1 MKSMHSLKKWGIT
14 MHKEDQPLIFELS
27 TEGRI
32 GYSLPEMD
40 IPEIDLGELLPE
52 GYLREE
58 EPELPEVS
66 ELDIMR
72 HYTALSKRN
81 HGVDS
86 GFYPL
91 GSCTMKYNPKI
102 NENVARF
109 NGFAHL
115 HPLQDESSVQG
126 ALELM
131 YDLQEHLIEITGM
144 DEVTLQP
151 AAGAH
156 GEWTGLMMIRSYHE
170 ANGDTKRTK
179 VVVPDSAHGT
189 NPASA
194 TVAGFE
200 TVTVKSDENGLVDL
214 EDLRRVVGEDTAAL
228 MLTNP
233 NTLGLFEENI
243 LEMAEIVHGAG
254 GKLYYD
260 GANLNAVLS
269 KARPGDMGFDVVH
282 LNLHKTFTGPH
293 GGGGPG
299 SGPVGVKADLI
310 PFLPKP
316 VLVKNGGQY
325 EFDYD
330 RPQSIGRV
338 KPYYGNFGINVRAYT
353 YIRTMGPDGLKAVT
367 ENAVLNAN
375 YMMRR
380 LAPFFD
386 LPFDRHCKH
395 EFVLSGKRQKKLG
408 VRTLDIAKRLLDF
421 GYHPPTI
428 YFPLNV
434 EECIMIEPTET
445 ESKETLDAFVDAMIQ
460 IAKEAEENPEI
471 VQEAPHTTVI
481 GRLDETMAARKPVL
495 RYQKQ

>member
-1 MKSMHSLKKWGIT
+1 MSNQ
-14 MHKEDQPLIFELS
+14 DQALIFELS
-27 TEGRI
+27 KEGRI
-32 GYSLPEMD
+32 GYSLPELEVD
-40 IPEIDLGELLPE
+40 ELSLDELIPADYIRTDEAL
-52 GYLREE
+52 
-58 EPELPEVS
+58 LPEVS

-102 NENVARF
+102 NENVARIA
-109 NGFAHL
+109 GLAHI
-115 HPLQDESSVQG
+115 HPLQDESTVQG
-126 ALELM
+126 AMELLF
-131 YDLQEHLIEITGM
+131 DLQEHLKEITGM

-156 GEWTGLMMIRSYHE
+156 GEWTGLMMIRAYHE
-170 ANGDTKRTK
+170 ANNDTKRTK
-179 VVVPDSAHGT
+179 VIVPDSAHGT

-200 TVTVKSDENGLVDL
+200 TITVKSDENGLVDL
-214 EDLRRVVGEDTAAL
+214 EDLRRVVDDQTAAL

-233 NTLGLFEENI
+233 NTLGLFEAHI
-243 LEMAEIVHGAG
+243 LEMAQIVHDAG

-310 PFLPKP
+310 PYLPKP
-316 VLVKNGGQY
+316 VLIKTEEGYHFEYN
-325 EFDYD
+325 
-330 RPQSIGRV
+330 RPHSIGRV
-338 KPYYGNFGINVRAYT
+338 KPFYGNFGINVRAYT

-367 ENAVLNAN
+367 EYAVLNAN

-380 LAPFFD
+380 LAPYYD
-386 LPFDRHCKH
+386 LPFNQHCKH
-395 EFVLSGKRQKKLG
+395 EFVLSGRRQKKLG

-460 IAKEAEENPEI
+460 IAKEAEETPEV
-471 VQEAPHTTVI
+471 VQEAPHTTVVK
-481 GRLDETMAARKPVL
+481 RLDETTAARKPIL
-495 RYQKQ
+495 KYQR

>member
-1 MKSMHSLKKWGIT
+1 MAMK
-14 MHKEDQPLIFELS
+14 DQPLIFEIS
-27 TEGRI
+27 KPGRI
-32 GYSLPEMD
+32 GYSLPDLD
-40 IPEIDLGELLPE
+40 IPEENIDQLIPSD
-52 GYLREE
+52 YLRTEDA
-58 EPELPEVS
+58 ELPEVS

-102 NENVARF
+102 NENVARLT
-109 NGFAHL
+109 GFSYI
-115 HPLQDESSVQG
+115 HPLQDEATVQG
-126 ALELM
+126 AMELM
-131 YDLQEHLIEITGM
+131 YDLSEHLKEITGM
-144 DEVTLQP
+144 DAVTLQP
-151 AAGAH
+151 SAGAH
-156 GEWTGLMMIRSYHE
+156 GEWTGLMMIRAYHE
-170 ANGDTKRTK
+170 ANGEKHRTQ
-179 VVVPDSAHGT
+179 VIVPDSAHGT

-200 TVTVKSDENGLVDL
+200 TVTVRSDQNGLVDL
-214 EDLRRVVGEDTAAL
+214 DDLKRVVGENTAAL

-233 NTLGLFEENI
+233 NTLGLFEEHI
-243 LEMAEIVHGAG
+243 VEMAEIVHSVG

-260 GANLNAVLS
+260 GANLNAILG

-299 SGPVGVKADLI
+299 SGPVGVKKELI

-316 VLVKNGGQY
+316 VLVKDENGFR
-325 EFDYD
+325 FDED

-338 KPYYGNFGINVRAYT
+338 KSFYGNFGINVRAYT
-353 YIRTMGPDGLKAVT
+353 YIRSMGPDGLKAVS

-375 YMMRR
+375 YMLKK
-380 LAPFFD
+380 LAPYYEM
-386 LPFDRHCKH
+386 PYDRICKH
-395 EFVLSGKRQKKLG
+395 EFVLSAKRQKKLG
-408 VRTLDIAKRLLDF
+408 VRALDIAKRLLDF

-434 EECIMIEPTET
+434 EECMMIEPTET
-445 ESKETLDAFVDAMIQ
+445 ESKETLDAFIEAMIQ
-460 IAKEAEENPEI
+460 IAKEAEEEPEI
-471 VQEAPHTTVI
+471 VQEAPHTTVVK
-481 GRLDETMAARKPVL
+481 RLDETLAARNPILK
-495 RYQKQ
+495 YEKK

>member
-1 MKSMHSLKKWGIT
+1 

-27 TEGRI
+27 TPDRV
-32 GYSLPEMD
+32 GYSLPDMD
-40 IPEIDLGELLPE
+40 VPEADLSELLPE
-52 GYLREE
+52 GFLREE
-58 EPELPEVS
+58 EPELPEAS

-91 GSCTMKYNPKI
+91 GSCTMKYNPKM

-131 YDLQEHLIEITGM
+131 YDLQQHLIEITGM

-156 GEWTGLMMIRSYHE
+156 GEWTGLMMIRAYHE
-170 ANGDTKRTK
+170 ANGDDKRTK
-179 VVVPDSAHGT
+179 VIVPDSAHGT

-200 TVTVKSDENGLVDL
+200 TITVKSDENGLVDL
-214 EDLRRVVGEDTAAL
+214 EDLRKVVGEDTAAL

-243 LEMAEIVHGAG
+243 LEMAEIVHSAG

-260 GANLNAVLS
+260 GANLNAVMS

-316 VLVKNGGQY
+316 IITKQDGQY
-325 EFDYD
+325 KFDYD

-367 ENAVLNAN
+367 EYAVLNAN

-380 LAPFFD
+380 LAEYYD
-386 LPFDRHCKH
+386 LPFNRHCKH

-434 EECIMIEPTET
+434 EEAIMIEPTET
-445 ESKETLDAFVDAMIQ
+445 ESKETLDAFIDAMIQ

-471 VQEAPHTTVI
+471 VQEAPHSTVV
-481 GRLDETMAARKPVL
+481 GRMDETTAARKPIL
-495 RYQKQ
+495 RYQKA

>member
-1 MKSMHSLKKWGIT
+1 MHN
-14 MHKEDQPLIFELS
+14 ENQPLIFELS
-27 TEGRI
+27 KSGRV
-32 GYSLPEMD
+32 GYSLPELD
-40 IPEIDLGELLPE
+40 IEVVNVEEVIPAE
-52 GYLREE
+52 YLRTEE
-58 EPELPEVS
+58 AELPEVS

-72 HYTALSKRN
+72 HYTALSRRN

-109 NGFAHL
+109 PGFAHV
-115 HPLQDESSVQG
+115 HPLQEEETAQG
-126 ALELM
+126 AMGLLF
-131 YDLQEHLIEITGM
+131 DLQEHLKEITGM

-156 GEWTGLMMIRSYHE
+156 GEWTGLMMIRAYHE
-170 ANGDTKRTK
+170 ANGDFNRTK
-179 VVVPDSAHGT
+179 VIVPDSAHGT

-194 TVAGFE
+194 TVAGLE
-200 TVTVKSDENGLVDL
+200 TITVKSDENGLVDL
-214 EDLRRVVGEDTAAL
+214 EDLKRVVDSDVAAL

-233 NTLGLFEENI
+233 NTLGLFEQHI
-243 LEMAEIVHGAG
+243 LEMAQIIHDAG

-299 SGPVGVKADLI
+299 SGPVGVKEDLI
-310 PFLPKP
+310 PYLPKP
-316 VLVKNGGQY
+316 VLVKTEEGYHFEYN
-325 EFDYD
+325 

-353 YIRTMGPDGLKAVT
+353 YIRSMGPDGLKAVT

-380 LAPFFD
+380 LEPYFD
-386 LPFDRHCKH
+386 LPYKQHCKH

-434 EECIMIEPTET
+434 EEAMMIEPTET
-445 ESKETLDAFVDAMIQ
+445 ESKETLDEFINIMIQ
-460 IAKEAEENPEI
+460 IAGEAEENPEI
-471 VQEAPHTTVI
+471 VQEAPHHTVVS
-481 GRLDETMAARKPVL
+481 RLDETTAARKPIL

>member
-1 MKSMHSLKKWGIT
+1 
-14 MHKEDQPLIFELS
+14 MHKEDQALIFELS
-27 TEGRI
+27 TPGRI

-40 IPEIDLGELLPE
+40 IPEVDVKELFPE

-58 EPELPEVS
+58 EAELPEVA

-109 NGFAHL
+109 NGFAHI

-156 GEWTGLMMIRSYHE
+156 GEWTGLMMIRAYHE
-170 ANGDTKRTK
+170 ANGDAKRTK
-179 VVVPDSAHGT
+179 VIVPDSAHGT

-200 TVTVKSDENGLVDL
+200 TITVKSNEQGLVDL
-214 EDLRRVVGEDTAAL
+214 EDLRNVVGEDTAAL

-243 LEMAEIVHGAG
+243 LEMAEIVHSAG

-316 VLVKNGGQY
+316 IVTKKGEEYVL
-325 EFDYD
+325 DYD

-380 LAPFFD
+380 LAEYFD
-386 LPFDRHCKH
+386 LPFDKHCKH

-445 ESKETLDAFVDAMIQ
+445 ESKETLDAFIDAMIQ

-471 VQEAPHTTVI
+471 VQEAPHTTVV
-481 GRLDETMAARKPVL
+481 GRLDETTAARKPIL
-495 RYQKQ
+495 RYKKN

>member
-1 MKSMHSLKKWGIT
+1 MNKQ
-14 MHKEDQPLIFELS
+14 DQPLIFELS
-27 TEGRI
+27 KPGRI
-32 GYSLPEMD
+32 GYSLPELD
-40 IPEIDLGELLPE
+40 VPEVDVIELIPE
-52 GYLREE
+52 GYMREE

-91 GSCTMKYNPKI
+91 GSCTMKYNPKV

-131 YDLQEHLIEITGM
+131 YDLQQHLKEITGM

-156 GEWTGLMMIRSYHE
+156 GEWTGLMMIRAYHE
-170 ANGDTKRTK
+170 ANGDFQRTK
-179 VVVPDSAHGT
+179 VIVPDSAHGT

-194 TVAGFE
+194 TVAGLE
-200 TVTVKSDENGLVDL
+200 TITVKSNEHGLVDI
-214 EDLRRVVGEDTAAL
+214 EDLKRVVGPDTAAL

-243 LEMAEIVHGAG
+243 VEMAEIVHEAG

-299 SGPVGVKADLI
+299 SGPVGVKEDLI

-316 VLVKNGGQY
+316 VIMKKDEKYVL
-325 EFDYD
+325 DYD

-353 YIRTMGPDGLKAVT
+353 YIRSMGPDGLKEVT

-375 YMMRR
+375 YMMRK
-380 LAPFFD
+380 LAPYYD

-445 ESKETLDAFVDAMIQ
+445 ESKETLDAFIDAMIQ

-471 VQEAPHTTVI
+471 VQEAPHTTVVK
-481 GRLDETMAARKPVL
+481 RLDETTAARKPIL
-495 RYQKQ
+495 RYEKQ

>member
-1 MKSMHSLKKWGIT
+1 

-40 IPEIDLGELLPE
+40 VPETDLSELLPE

-102 NENVARF
+102 NENVACF

-115 HPLQDESSVQG
+115 HPLQDETSVQG

-156 GEWTGLMMIRSYHE
+156 GEWTGLMMIRAYHE

-179 VVVPDSAHGT
+179 VIVPDSAHGT

-200 TVTVKSDENGLVDL
+200 TITVKSNENGLVDL

-310 PFLPKP
+310 PYLPKP
-316 VLVKNGGQY
+316 VLVKKGDQY

-367 ENAVLNAN
+367 EYAVLNAN

-445 ESKETLDAFVDAMIQ
+445 ESKETLDSFVDAMIQ

-495 RYQKQ
+495 RYQRQ

>member
-1 MKSMHSLKKWGIT
+1 
-14 MHKEDQPLIFELS
+14 MHKDNQPLIFEI
-27 TEGRI
+27 TKEGRV
-32 GYSLPEMD
+32 GYSLPELD
-40 IPEIDLGELLPE
+40 IPEVDLSSLLPD
-52 GYLREE
+52 GLLREE
-58 EPELPEVS
+58 PAELPEVS

-102 NENVARF
+102 NESVARF
-109 NGFAHL
+109 PGFANI
-115 HPLQDESSVQG
+115 HPLQDEETVQG
-126 ALELM
+126 AMELL

-156 GEWTGLMMIRSYHE
+156 GEWTALMMIRAFHL
-170 ANGDTKRTK
+170 ANGDTQRTK
-179 VVVPDSAHGT
+179 VIVPDSAHGT

-194 TVAGFE
+194 TVAGFD
-200 TVTVKSDENGLVDL
+200 TITVKSNEHGLVDL
-214 EDLRRVVGEDTAAL
+214 EDLKRVVGDDTAAL

-243 LEMAEIVHGAG
+243 LEMAAIVHGVG

-260 GANLNAVLS
+260 GANLNAVMS
-269 KARPGDMGFDVVH
+269 KARPGDMGFDCVH

-316 VLVKNGGQY
+316 VLVKTEEGY
-325 EFDYD
+325 HFDSN

-338 KPYYGNFGINVRAYT
+338 KPFYGNFGINVRAYT
-353 YIRTMGPDGLKAVT
+353 YIRSMGPDGLKAVT
-367 ENAVLNAN
+367 EYAVLNAN

-380 LAPFFD
+380 LQPHFD
-386 LPFDRHCKH
+386 LPYDRHCKH
-395 EFVLSGKRQKKLG
+395 EFVLSGRRQKKLG
-408 VRTLDIAKRLLDF
+408 VRTLDMAKRLLDF

-434 EECIMIEPTET
+434 EEGMMIEPTET
-445 ESKETLDAFVDAMIQ
+445 ESKETLDAFIDAMIQ
-460 IAKEAEENPEI
+460 IAKEVIETPEI

-481 GRLDETMAARKPVL
+481 KRLDETKAARTPVL
-495 RYQKQ
+495 RYKKA

>member
-1 MKSMHSLKKWGIT
+1 MDVPEL
-14 MHKEDQPLIFELS
+14 ELS
-27 TEGRI
+27 G
-32 GYSLPEMD
+32 
-40 IPEIDLGELLPE
+40 LLPE
-52 GYLREE
+52 GYLRVE

-72 HYTALSKRN
+72 HYTALSRRN

-109 NGFAHL
+109 NGFAHV

-126 ALELM
+126 ALELL
-131 YDLQEHLIEITGM
+131 YDLQQHLIEITGM

-156 GEWTGLMMIRSYHE
+156 GEWTGLMMIRAYHE
-170 ANGDTKRTK
+170 ANGDLKRTK
-179 VVVPDSAHGT
+179 VIVPDSAHGT

-194 TVAGFE
+194 TVAGLE
-200 TVTVKSDENGLVDL
+200 TITVKSNEYGLVDL

-243 LEMAEIVHGAG
+243 IEMAEIVHAAG

-316 VLVKNGGQY
+316 VIAKRGEEYV
-325 EFDYD
+325 FDYD

-338 KPYYGNFGINVRAYT
+338 KPFYGNFGINVRAYT
-353 YIRTMGPDGLKAVT
+353 YIRSMGPDGLKAVT
-367 ENAVLNAN
+367 EYAVLNAN

-380 LAPFFD
+380 LAEYYD
-386 LPFDRHCKH
+386 LPFDKHCKH
-395 EFVLSGKRQKKLG
+395 EFVLSGRRQKKLG

-445 ESKETLDAFVDAMIQ
+445 ESKETLDSFVDIMIQ
-460 IAKEAEENPEI
+460 IAKEVEENPEI
-471 VQEAPHTTVI
+471 VQEAPHTTVV
-481 GRLDETMAARKPVL
+481 GRMDEATAARKPIL
-495 RYQKQ
+495 KYQKA

>member
-1 MKSMHSLKKWGIT
+1 MNKQ
-14 MHKEDQPLIFELS
+14 DQPLIFELS
-27 TEGRI
+27 KPGRI
-32 GYSLPEMD
+32 GYSLPELD
-40 IPEIDLGELLPE
+40 VPEINIDEVIPSD
-52 GYLREE
+52 YLRVE

-102 NENVARF
+102 NENVARY
-109 NGFAHL
+109 NGFAHI
-115 HPLQDESSVQG
+115 HPLQDESTVQG
-126 ALELM
+126 AMELM
-131 YDLQEHLIEITGM
+131 YDLQEHLKEITGM

-156 GEWTGLMMIRSYHE
+156 GEWTGLMMIRAYHE
-170 ANGDTKRTK
+170 ANKDSARTK
-179 VVVPDSAHGT
+179 VIVPDSAHGT

-200 TVTVKSDENGLVDL
+200 TITVKSGEDGLVDL
-214 EDLRRVVGEDTAAL
+214 EDLRRVVGPDTAAL

-243 LEMAEIVHGAG
+243 LEMTEIIHSAG
-254 GKLYYD
+254 GKVYYD

-299 SGPVGVKADLI
+299 SGPVGVKEDLI
-310 PFLPKP
+310 PYLPKP
-316 VLVKNGGQY
+316 VLVKTEEGYQFNY
-325 EFDYD
+325 N

-338 KPYYGNFGINVRAYT
+338 KPFYGNFGINVRAYT
-353 YIRTMGPDGLKAVT
+353 YIRSMGPDGLKAVT
-367 ENAVLNAN
+367 ENAVINAN

-380 LAPFFD
+380 LAPYFD
-386 LPFDRHCKH
+386 LPYDKHCKH
-395 EFVLSGKRQKKLG
+395 EFVLSGRRQKKLG

-434 EECIMIEPTET
+434 EECMMIEPTET
-445 ESKETLDAFVDAMIQ
+445 ESKETLDSFIGAMIQ
-460 IAKEAEENPEI
+460 IAKEAEEKPEI
-471 VQEAPHTTVI
+471 VQEAPHTTVVS
-481 GRLDETMAARKPVL
+481 RLDETLAARKPVL

>member
-1 MKSMHSLKKWGIT
+1 MNNQ
-14 MHKEDQPLIFELS
+14 DQSLIFEIS
-27 TEGRI
+27 TSGRI

-40 IPEIDLGELLPE
+40 VATIPLEEILPAD
-52 GYLREE
+52 YIREE
-58 EPELPEVS
+58 EAKLPEVS

-72 HYTALSKRN
+72 HFTALSKRN

-109 NGFAHL
+109 NGFAHI
-115 HPLQDESSVQG
+115 HPYQDPATVQG
-126 ALELM
+126 ALGLLF
-131 YDLQEHLIEITGM
+131 DLQEHLTEITGM
-144 DEVTLQP
+144 DQVTLQP

-156 GEWTGLMMIRSYHE
+156 GEWTGLMMIRAFHE
-170 ANGDTKRTK
+170 ANGDTERTK
-179 VVVPDSAHGT
+179 VIVPDSAHGT

-194 TVAGFE
+194 TVAGLE
-200 TVTVKSDENGLVDL
+200 TITVKSDENGLVDL
-214 EDLRRVVGEDTAAL
+214 EDLKRVVGPDTAAL

-243 LEMAEIVHGAG
+243 LEMAQLVHDAG

-299 SGPVGVKADLI
+299 SGPVGVKSDLI
-310 PFLPKP
+310 PYLPKP
-316 VLVKNGGQY
+316 LIVKQGEQFVL
-325 EFDYD
+325 DYD

-353 YIRTMGPDGLKAVT
+353 YIRSMGPDGLKAVT
-367 ENAVLNAN
+367 ENAVINAN
-375 YMMRR
+375 YMMRK
-380 LAPFFD
+380 LEPYFD
-386 LPFDRHCKH
+386 LPYNRHCKH
-395 EFVLSGKRQKKLG
+395 EFVLSGRRQKKLG

-434 EECIMIEPTET
+434 EEGMMIEPTET
-445 ESKETLDAFVDAMIQ
+445 ESKETLDAFIDAMIQ
-460 IAKEAEENPEI
+460 IAKEAEETPEI

-481 GRLDETMAARKPVL
+481 KRLDETLAARKPIL
-495 RYQKQ
+495 RYQA

>member
-1 MKSMHSLKKWGIT
+1 MLNQ
-14 MHKEDQPLIFELS
+14 DQPLIFEVS
-27 TEGRI
+27 KPGRI
-32 GYSLPEMD
+32 GYSIPELD
-40 IPEIDLGELLPE
+40 VPEIDVNELLPE
-52 GYLREE
+52 GYLRVE
-58 EPELPEVS
+58 EPNLPEVS

-109 NGFAHL
+109 NGFAHI

-126 ALELM
+126 ALELL

-156 GEWTGLMMIRSYHE
+156 GEWTGLMMIRAFHE

-179 VVVPDSAHGT
+179 VIVPDSAHGT

-200 TVTVKSDENGLVDL
+200 TITVKSDENGLVDL
-214 EDLRRVVGEDTAAL
+214 EDLRRVVNEETAAL

-299 SGPVGVKADLI
+299 SGPVGVKEDLI

-316 VLVKNGGQY
+316 IITKRGDEYIL
-325 EFDYD
+325 DYD

-367 ENAVLNAN
+367 EYAVLNAN

-380 LAPFFD
+380 LEPHFD

-445 ESKETLDAFVDAMIQ
+445 ESKETLDEFIDAMIQ

-471 VQEAPHTTVI
+471 VQEAPHTTVV
-481 GRLDETMAARKPVL
+481 GRLDETLAARKPVL
-495 RYQKQ
+495 RYLKA

>member
-1 MKSMHSLKKWGIT
+1 MHN
-14 MHKEDQPLIFELS
+14 ENQPLIFEL
-27 TEGRI
+27 TKEGRI
-32 GYSLPEMD
+32 GYSLPELD
-40 IPEIDLGELLPE
+40 VPEVDLSELLPADAI
-52 GYLREE
+52 RETE
-58 EPELPEVS
+58 ADLPEVS

-72 HYTALSKRN
+72 HYTALSRRN

-91 GSCTMKYNPKI
+91 GSCTMKYNPKM
-102 NENVARF
+102 NETAARLP
-109 NGFAHL
+109 GFANI
-115 HPLQDESSVQG
+115 HPLQDESTVQG
-126 ALELM
+126 AMELM
-131 YDLQEHLIEITGM
+131 YDLQEHLVEITGM

-156 GEWTGLMMIRSYHE
+156 GEWTALMMIKAFHE
-170 ANGDTKRTK
+170 ANGETHRTK
-179 VVVPDSAHGT
+179 VIVPDSAHGT

-214 EDLRRVVGEDTAAL
+214 VDLKRVVGPDTAAL

-243 LEMAEIVHGAG
+243 LEMAEIIHGVG

-260 GANLNAVLS
+260 GANLNAVMS
-269 KARPGDMGFDVVH
+269 QARPGDMGFDCVH

-299 SGPVGVKADLI
+299 SGPVGVKKELI

-316 VLVKNGGQY
+316 VLVKTEEGYQ
-325 EFDYD
+325 FDYN
-330 RPQSIGRV
+330 RPQAIGRV
-338 KPYYGNFGINVRAYT
+338 KPFYGNFGINVRAYT

-380 LAPFFD
+380 LEPYFD
-386 LPFDRHCKH
+386 LPYNRHCKH
-395 EFVLSGKRQKKLG
+395 EFVISGRRQKKLG
-408 VRTLDIAKRLLDF
+408 VRTLDMAKRLLDF

-434 EECIMIEPTET
+434 EEGMMIEPTET
-445 ESKETLDAFVDAMIQ
+445 ESKETLDAFCDAMIQ
-460 IAKEAEENPEI
+460 IAKEVEETPEI

-481 GRLDETMAARKPVL
+481 SRLDEATAARQPIL
-495 RYQKQ
+495 RYQKAE

>member
-1 MKSMHSLKKWGIT
+1 MIT
-14 MHKEDQPLIFELS
+14 KDQSLIFEIS
-27 TEGRI
+27 KEGRV
-32 GYSLPEMD
+32 GYCLPTLDVEEVKIED
-40 IPEIDLGELLPE
+40 VLPQ
-52 GYLREE
+52 GFIREV
-58 EPELPEVS
+58 EPALPEVS

-72 HYTALSKRN
+72 HYTALSRRN

-91 GSCTMKYNPKI
+91 GSCTMKYNPKV
-102 NENVARF
+102 NEYVARLK
-109 NGFAHL
+109 GFSSV
-115 HPLQDESSVQG
+115 HPLQDEKTVQG
-126 ALELM
+126 AMELM
-131 YDLQEHLIEITGM
+131 YDLQQHLIEITGM

-156 GEWTGLMMIRSYHE
+156 GEWTGLMLIRAYHE
-170 ANGDTKRTK
+170 ANGDTGRTK
-179 VVVPDSAHGT
+179 VIVPDSAHGT

-200 TVTVKSDENGLVDL
+200 TITVKSDENGLVDL
-214 EDLRRVVGEDTAAL
+214 EDLKRVVGSDTAAL

-243 LEMAEIVHGAG
+243 LEMAAIIHDAG

-260 GANLNAVLS
+260 GANLNAVLN

-316 VLVKNGGQY
+316 ILEKTSEGYRFN
-325 EFDYD
+325 YD
-330 RPQSIGRV
+330 RPQAIGRV

-353 YIRTMGPDGLKAVT
+353 YIRSMGPDGLKQVT
-367 ENAVLNAN
+367 EDAVLNAN

-380 LAPFFD
+380 LEPHFD
-386 LPFDRHCKH
+386 LPYNRHCKH
-395 EFVLSGKRQKKLG
+395 EFVLSGRRQKKLG
-408 VRTLDIAKRLLDF
+408 VRALDIAKRLLDF

-434 EECIMIEPTET
+434 EECMMIEPTET
-445 ESKETLDAFVDAMIQ
+445 ESKETLDGFIDVMIQ

-471 VQEAPHTTVI
+471 VQEAPHTTVVN
-481 GRLDETMAARKPVL
+481 RLDETAAARKPIL
-495 RYQKQ
+495 RYQK

>member
-1 MKSMHSLKKWGIT
+1 

-27 TEGRI
+27 TPGRV

-40 IPEIDLGELLPE
+40 VPEADLSELLPE
-52 GYLREE
+52 GFLREE
-58 EPELPEVS
+58 EPELPEAS

-91 GSCTMKYNPKI
+91 GSCTMKYNPKM

-156 GEWTGLMMIRSYHE
+156 GEWTGLMMIRAYHE
-170 ANGDTKRTK
+170 ANGDHNRTK
-179 VVVPDSAHGT
+179 VIVPDSAHGT

-200 TVTVKSDENGLVDL
+200 TITVKSDENGLVDL
-214 EDLRRVVGEDTAAL
+214 EDLKKVVGEDTAAL

-260 GANLNAVLS
+260 GANLNAVMS

-316 VLVKNGGQY
+316 IVTKQDGVYK
-325 EFDYD
+325 FDYD

-338 KPYYGNFGINVRAYT
+338 KPFYGNFGINVRAYT

-367 ENAVLNAN
+367 EYAVLNAN

-380 LAPFFD
+380 LAESYD
-386 LPFDRHCKH
+386 LPFNRHCKH

-434 EECIMIEPTET
+434 EEAIMIEPTET
-445 ESKETLDAFVDAMIQ
+445 ESKETLDAFIDAMIQ

-471 VQEAPHTTVI
+471 VQEAPHSTVI
-481 GRLDETMAARKPVL
+481 GRLDETTAARKPIL
-495 RYQKQ
+495 RYQKAE

>member
-1 MKSMHSLKKWGIT
+1 M
-14 MHKEDQPLIFELS
+14 MHKHQPLIFENS
-27 TEGRI
+27 TPGRI

-40 IPEIDLGELLPE
+40 IPELDVSELIPAD
-52 GYLREE
+52 YIRS
-58 EPELPEVS
+58 EPAKLPEVS

-81 HGVDS
+81 HGLDS

-109 NGFAHL
+109 SGFAHI

-131 YDLQEHLIEITGM
+131 YDLQQHLIEITGM

-156 GEWTGLMMIRSYHE
+156 GEWTGLMMIRAFHE
-170 ANGDTKRTK
+170 ANGDVKRSK
-179 VVVPDSAHGT
+179 VIVPDSAHGT

-200 TVTVKSDENGLVDL
+200 TITVKSDEKGLVDL
-214 EDLRRVVGEDTAAL
+214 EDLRRVVGADTAAL

-243 LEMAEIVHGAG
+243 LEMAKIVHDAG

-310 PFLPKP
+310 PYLPKP
-316 VLVKNGGQY
+316 IITKSGEEYV
-325 EFDYD
+325 FDND
-330 RPQSIGRV
+330 RPLSIGRV

-353 YIRTMGPDGLKAVT
+353 YIRSMGPDGLKAVT

-375 YMMRR
+375 YMMRS
-380 LAPFFD
+380 LAEYYD

-395 EFVLSGKRQKKLG
+395 EFVLSGRRQKKLG

-445 ESKETLDAFVDAMIQ
+445 ESKETLDQFIDAMIQ
-460 IAKEAEENPEI
+460 IAKEAEETPEI

-481 GRLDETMAARKPVL
+481 GRLDETLAARKPVL
-495 RYQKQ
+495 RYMKAD

>member
-1 MKSMHSLKKWGIT
+1 MHNQ
-14 MHKEDQPLIFELS
+14 DQALIFELS
-27 TEGRI
+27 TPGRI

-40 IPEIDLGELLPE
+40 VPELDLEGLLPE
-52 GYLREE
+52 GYLRSE
-58 EPELPEVS
+58 EPGLPEVS

-72 HYTALSKRN
+72 HYTALSRRN

-109 NGFAHL
+109 NGFAHV

-126 ALELM
+126 ALELL

-156 GEWTGLMMIRSYHE
+156 GEWTGLMMIRAYHE
-170 ANGDTKRTK
+170 ANGDLKRTK
-179 VVVPDSAHGT
+179 VIVPDSAHGT

-194 TVAGFE
+194 TVAGLE
-200 TVTVKSDENGLVDL
+200 TITVKSNENGLVDL
-214 EDLRRVVGEDTAAL
+214 DDLRRVVGEDTAAL

-243 LEMAEIVHGAG
+243 VEMAEIVHAAG

-316 VLVKNGGQY
+316 VITKRGEEFV
-325 EFDYD
+325 FDYD

-353 YIRTMGPDGLKAVT
+353 YIRSMGPDGLKAVT
-367 ENAVLNAN
+367 EYAVLNAN

-380 LAPFFD
+380 LAEYYD
-386 LPFDRHCKH
+386 LPFDKHCKH
-395 EFVLSGKRQKKLG
+395 EFVLSGRRQKKLG

-445 ESKETLDAFVDAMIQ
+445 ESKETLDSFVDIMIQ

-471 VQEAPHTTVI
+471 VQEAPHTTVV
-481 GRLDETMAARKPVL
+481 GRMDEATAARKPIL
-495 RYQKQ
+495 KYQKA